1 MFILISYDLAQ
12 PYMEYTPLFETI
24 KQCSKTWW
32 HYLESVWI
40 INTDLSVSDCQIR
53 IKSVLR
59 PSDKLFIVEINPNNM
74 KGWLPSNAWEWFK
87 QQQY

>member
-1 MFILISYDLAQ
+1 MLILISYDLAL
-12 PYMEYTPLFETI
+12 PRMEYTTLFETI
-24 KQCSKTWW
+24 KQCGKTWW

-40 INTDLSVSDCQIR
+40 INTDLSVSECQVR

-59 PSDKLFIVEINPNNM
+59 SSDKLFIVQINPDNM

-87 QQQY
+87 QQY